1 MFTGCKVHII
11 DFGFA
16 FSYLNKEGQH
26 LDQLQTEN
34 FNGNLFYSSLNQLNF
49 NSQSRRDDLISL
61 SYMIS
66 SLLNEGKLNNLTSN
80 DQKSQVECFHA
91 VLKAKQDMTIKEM
104 CGNYHNSVNLRS
116 FFEHVFSLN
125 FKEEPDYERLQDLL
139 QKFVEEDLNENCQ
152 CVRVP

>member
-1 MFTGCKVHII
+1 MFAGCKVHII

-16 FSYLNKEGQH
+16 CSYLNKEGQH

-34 FNGNLFYSSLNQLNF
+34 FYGNLFYSSLNQLNF

-104 CGNYHNSVNLRS
+104 CGKYHKSIYLRS

-125 FKEEPDYERLQDLL
+125 FKEKPDYERLQHLL
-139 QKFVEEDLNENCQ
+139 QKFAEEDFNENCQ
-152 CVRVP
+152 SERVP

>member
-16 FSYLNKEGQH
+16 CSYLNKDGQH
-26 LDQLQTEN
+26 LDQLKTEN
-34 FNGNLFYSSLNQLNF
+34 FYGNLFYSSLNQLNF

-66 SLLNEGKLNNLTSN
+66 SLLNEGKLNNLTLN
-80 DQKSQVECFHA
+80 DNQSKVECFNA
-91 VLKAKQDMTIKEM
+91 ILQAKQNMTIKDM
-104 CGNYHNSVNLRS
+104 CGKYHKSIYLRS

-125 FKEEPDYERLQDLL
+125 FKEKPDYARL
-139 QKFVEEDLNENCQ
+139 
-152 CVRVP
+152 